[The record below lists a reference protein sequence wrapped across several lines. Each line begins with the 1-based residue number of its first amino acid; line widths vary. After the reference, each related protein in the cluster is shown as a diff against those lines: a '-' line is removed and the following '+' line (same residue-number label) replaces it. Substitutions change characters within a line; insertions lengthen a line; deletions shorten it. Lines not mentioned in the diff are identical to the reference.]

1 MRQKKE
7 LEVEEKKLANEKLQI
22 EKDHEIEMAKMEL
35 QKKKMESRVCVV
47 L

>member
-1 MRQKKE
+1 MRQMKE
-7 LEVEEKKLANEKLQI
+7 MEVEEKRIARH
-22 EKDHEIEMAKMEL
+22 HEIEMAKMEL